1 MGIQTSWCDG
11 PIVPAA
17 AEPARW
23 RPHQRRLS
31 VRVGELG
38 GVNPELLRAAYE
50 LARVGTVC
58 AGAPLDIAAV
68 PARWA
73 CDACGRTVP
82 GDGPRRCHACGAPA
96 RLVAGDDLV
105 LEQIELEVPDV

>member
-1 MGIQTSWCDG
+1 MHEYSLVLSLLDRVATE
-11 PIVPAA
+11 AH
-17 AEPARW
+17 AR
-23 RPHQRRLS
+23 QAVSVRRLS

-38 GVNPELLRAAYE
+38 GVNADLLRAAYA

-68 PARWA
+68 PAHWA
-73 CDACGRTVP
+73 CKACGETVT

-96 RLVAGDDLV
+96 RLIAGDELV
-105 LEQIELEVPDV
+105 LERIELEVPDV